1 MNLFKTRLRNK
12 MDNDFLTDCMIIYIE
27 REIVDSIDV
36 DSIIDEFDEKSRRVK
51 HS

>member
-1 MNLFKTRLRNK
+1 

-36 DSIIDEFDEKSRRVK
+36 DSIIDESDEKSRRVK
-51 HS
+51 HN

>member
-1 MNLFKTRLRNK
+1 
-12 MDNDFLTDCMIIYIE
+12 MDNNFFTDYTVIYIK
-27 REIVDSIDV
+27 RKIVDSIDV